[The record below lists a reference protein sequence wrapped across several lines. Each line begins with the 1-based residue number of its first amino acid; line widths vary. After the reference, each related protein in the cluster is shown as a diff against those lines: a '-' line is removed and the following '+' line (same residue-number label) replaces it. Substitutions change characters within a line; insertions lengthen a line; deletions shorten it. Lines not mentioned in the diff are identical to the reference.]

1 MSRKQPLDSVPRSR
15 EHRRRQAFTLVEL
28 MIVVA
33 IMGIVMSIS
42 VPFMHGALNKRKG
55 MDGAVRDVQEA
66 CKFARDW
73 SILRQTTQEL
83 RIHPHD
89 GVFEVGAS
97 TAPSLETG
105 QLSSPDINGGEW
117 RMVDNRPPPSAAPAA
132 PSTPQGSFRVQLPQ
146 GVIVEGLGVNGDD
159 WTDDEV
165 ARVQFRK
172 NGTCDEMSVVLY
184 RAETN
189 ERRNV
194 WLEVVTGLANIESDP
209 LKFKSR

>member
-1 MSRKQPLDSVPRSR
+1 ML
-15 EHRRRQAFTLVEL
+15 
-28 MIVVA
+28 IVVA

-66 CKFARDW
+66 CKYARDW
-73 SILRQTTQEL
+73 AILRQTTQEL

-89 GVFEVGAS
+89 GVFEVGVS
-97 TAPSLETG
+97 TAPSPETG
-105 QLSSPDINGGEW
+105 QLSSPDVNGGEW
-117 RMVDNRPPPSAAPAA
+117 RMVDNRPPPSAAPAV

-146 GVIVEGLGVNGDD
+146 GVTVEGLGVNGDD

-172 NGTCDEMSVVLY
+172 NGTCDEMSVVLF

-209 LKFKSR
+209 AKFKPR